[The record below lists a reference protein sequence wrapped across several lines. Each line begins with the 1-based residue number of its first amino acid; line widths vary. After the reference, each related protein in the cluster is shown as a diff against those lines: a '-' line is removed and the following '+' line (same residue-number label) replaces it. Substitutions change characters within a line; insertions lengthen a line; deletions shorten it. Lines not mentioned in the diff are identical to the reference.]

1 MTERPAAKHAASPF
15 LAVGAAMISVQVGA
29 AFAKGLFPLVGPE
42 GVAAIRVGLSALILG
57 LAFRLWRLR
66 PDRSTLTALIGYGGM
81 LGLMNILIYKAFAY
95 IPIGVAVSIEVVG
108 PLAVASLA
116 SRRPTDFAWIGLA
129 VVGLCLLPLNGRTEG
144 LSIPGVL
151 FALGA
156 GGCWGL
162 YIVFGARVAPLGA
175 GRSVAAG
182 MVVAALIT
190 TPLGLIHAGPA
201 LWSPPVL
208 AIGAVV
214 ALMSSM
220 IPYLLDMFAMARMPR
235 RVFGVLL
242 SASPAVAALAGWII
256 LKEALTPLQWTGVAA
271 IVLACAGAAWG
282 ARSTTSPPPAA

>member
-1 MTERPAAKHAASPF
+1 MPDPRLSETAAAPL
-15 LAVGAAMISVQVGA
+15 LAVGMAMISVQMGA

-42 GVAAIRVGLSALILG
+42 GVAAIRVGLSALILAV
-57 LAFRLWRLR
+57 AFRLWRLR
-66 PDRSTLTALIGYGGM
+66 PDRSTLMALVGYGGM
-81 LGLMNILIYKAFAY
+81 LGLMNILIYKAFAH

-116 SRRPTDFAWIGLA
+116 SRRLTDFVWIGLA
-129 VVGLCLLPLNGRTEG
+129 LVGLCLLPLNGQAGG
-144 LSIPGVL
+144 LSVPGVL

-156 GGCWGL
+156 GACWGL

-201 LWSPPVL
+201 LWSPQVL

-242 SASPAVAALAGWII
+242 SASPAVAALAG
-256 LKEALTPLQWTGVAA
+256 LLVLHEALTPLQWTGVAA
-271 IVLACAGAAWG
+271 IVLACAGAAWS
-282 ARSTTSPPPAA
+282 ARPTTPAPPAA

>member
-1 MTERPAAKHAASPF
+1 MTDRPAAAHAAAPF

-42 GVAAIRVGLSALILG
+42 GVAAIRVGLSALILAA
-57 LAFRLWRLR
+57 AFRLWRLR

-81 LGLMNILIYKAFAY
+81 LGLMNILIYKAFAH

-116 SRRPTDFAWIGLA
+116 SRRTTDFVWIGLA
-129 VVGLCLLPLNGRTEG
+129 VVGLCLLPLNGQAEG

-156 GGCWGL
+156 GACWGL

-201 LWSPPVL
+201 LWSPRVL

-242 SASPAVAALAGWII
+242 SASPAVAALAGLII
-256 LKEALTPLQWTGVAA
+256 LKEALTPAQWTGIAA
-271 IVLACAGAAWG
+271 IVVACAGAAWG
-282 ARSTTSPPPAA
+282 ARSTTPAPPVA